1 MTSRYLLSATND
13 DVDIEVKNT
22 RSIRLQ
28 NRPENTIK
36 LADFFSD
43 YVKTYNIPDD
53 VYNDLRLVLEE
64 AFVNIASY
72 AFDKHG
78 GQTITIDLTNTAGV
92 ISITFTDTGIA
103 FNPLNHAAD
112 NIETAD
118 HCEGG
123 MGIHIIRSLTDRQ
136 QYHRVGQSNVF
147 TVTKHYT
154 KQNNE

>member
-1 MTSRYLLSATND
+1 MIA
-13 DVDIEVKNT
+13 VDIDVKNT
-22 RSIRLQ
+22 PSIKLQ
-28 NRPENTIK
+28 NRLEDSIK

-43 YVKTYNIPDD
+43 YVKTYKIPDD
-53 VYNDLRLVLEE
+53 AYNDLRLVLEE
-64 AFVNIASY
+64 AFINITSY
-72 AFDKHG
+72 AYDIG
-78 GQTITIDLTNTAGV
+78 DSQTITVNLNNTAGE
-92 ISITFTDTGIA
+92 ISITFNDTGIA
-103 FNPLNHAAD
+103 FDPLSHTTD

-123 MGIHIIRSLTDRQ
+123 MGIHIIRSLTDHQ

>member
-1 MTSRYLLSATND
+1 MDRQMQ
-13 DVDIEVKNT
+13 NT
-22 RSIRLQ
+22 RSITLRNELADSS
-28 NRPENTIK
+28 K
-36 LADFFSD
+36 LADFLSN
-43 YVKTYNIPDD
+43 YVKTYKIPGDT
-53 VYNDLRLVLEE
+53 YNDLRLVLEE
-64 AFVNIASY
+64 TFVNIASY

-78 GQTITIDLTNTAGV
+78 GQTITVDLTNTAGE

-112 NIETAD
+112 NIETDD

-136 QYHRVGQSNVF
+136 QYDRVGQSNVF
-147 TVTKHYT
+147 TLTKHYT